1 MTHHYLII
9 LQLTWRRI
17 IQTFSLTVSLPVQSK
32 AVVQM
37 PPQPSTT
44 TPHMSKINL
53 GKVFSEQLLAEAQQ
67 DDVTLPRF
75 HTRTVPKDQIT
86 QSLSFYY
93 QDKVLMRVFKPRKLS
108 DDATWAELHQIILP
122 ISLREPIMEIAHGEQ
137 AGHLGINK
145 TCDKLLNDFY
155 WPGLKKDVTSFINS
169 CHTCQVMGKPNTTI
183 PKYPLQPIK
192 VPEEP
197 FQKIII
203 DIVGPLP
210 KTKKGNQY
218 ILTVMCPTTRYPG
231 GFPLKNIT
239 SKTIVSKL
247 TQLFTTFGIPREIQ
261 SDRGTNFTS
270 DLFAAVLSELGITQ
284 TLSTAY
290 HPQSQGAL
298 ERCHQTLKSLLSK
311 FCYEQNQEWDEALP
325 YILFAIREA
334 PNESLGV
341 SPFEL
346 LFGRKVRGHSR

>member
-67 DDVTLPRF
+67 DDVTLSRF

-86 QSLSFYY
+86 QSPSFNY

-108 DDATWAELHQIILP
+108 DDATCAELHQIVLP
-122 ISLREPIMEIAHGEQ
+122 ISLREPIMENAHGEL
-137 AGHLGINK
+137 AGHLGISK

-183 PKYPLQPIK
+183 PQYPLQPIK

-218 ILTVMCPTTRYPG
+218 ILTVMCPTTRYPE

-261 SDRGTNFTS
+261 SNRGTNFTS

-298 ERCHQTLKSLLSK
+298 ERFHQTLKSLLSK
-311 FCYEQNQEWDEALP
+311 FC
-325 YILFAIREA
+325 
-334 PNESLGV
+334 
-341 SPFEL
+341 
-346 LFGRKVRGHSR
+346 